1 MRFRNIVVLMALAAI
16 VYFGAHYL
24 VGNEGGQYTT
34 VGSISSNMGSQMK
47 SSYQHFEGTKYRSLF
62 LVQGD
67 TFHLEASVKTEEG
80 SLTLSVLDPQ
90 GVALYSISDPEE
102 PLVLDLEILVT
113 GEYRLQL
120 EGDHKGGYVLDWQ

>member
-1 MRFRNIVVLMALAAI
+1 MRFRNIVILMALAAI

-67 TFHLEASVKTEEG
+67 TFYLEASVKTEEG
-80 SLTLSVLDPQ
+80 SLTLSVLDPD
-90 GVALYSISDPEE
+90 GVVLYSISDPEE
-102 PLVLDLEILVT
+102 PVVLELEILVT